1 MNLSYRTRR
10 FLQRLGIVLLTLLL
24 LAAIVWMVWLVWL
37 NRFVVYSRDGAHF
50 DFDRLNHAQSGELAV
65 PPADQD
71 PVTIVYND
79 GVVNMNA
86 STELAQIRGYY
97 ADATALREDL
107 DGVRARID
115 SLPAGSAVMLDLK
128 TIKGYF
134 YYSSEVGPTS
144 SSVDL
149 EKMDKLIAYL
159 NNKDL
164 YLIARIPAFR
174 DYYYGLNETYNGLY
188 MKSNP
193 IGLWMDNDGCYW
205 LNPTKEG
212 TLNYLSRI
220 VAEIKRMGFDE
231 VVFSDFCFP
240 NTSDIQFSGDQDE
253 AIAKAAD
260 TLATICATESF
271 CVSFCSETTDFE
283 LPTEERCRLYLVN
296 YTAAQVRTAAEATGL
311 ESPEIQVVFITEHGD
326 TRFDEFSV
334 MRPVSL
340 IRYDGNGT

>member
-1 MNLSYRTRR
+1 MALSYRTRR
-10 FLQRLGIVLLTLLL
+10 FLRRLGTVLLALLL
-24 LAAIVWMVWLVWL
+24 LAALTWMVWVLWL
-37 NRFVVYSRDGAHF
+37 DRFVVYSRDGARF
-50 DFDRLNHAQSGELAV
+50 DFDRPNQMQSGELAV
-65 PPADQD
+65 PPAERE
-71 PVTIVYND
+71 PIKIVYND
-79 GVVNMNA
+79 DVASMNT

-97 ADATALREDL
+97 ADTQALREDL
-107 DGVRARID
+107 EGVRARIN
-115 SLPAGSAVMLDLK
+115 SLPPGSAVMLDLK

-134 YYSSEVGPTS
+134 NYSSEVGPTS
-144 SSVDL
+144 SSIDL
-149 EKMDKLIAYL
+149 EEMDKLITYL

-174 DYYYGLNETYNGLY
+174 DYYYGLNYTSNGLY

-205 LNPTKEG
+205 LDPSKEG

-240 NTSDIQFSGDQDE
+240 DTEDIQFSGDRHE
-253 AIAKAAD
+253 ALMDAAD
-260 TLATICATESF
+260 TLATICASETF

-296 YTAAQVRTAAEATGL
+296 FTAAQVRTAAQATGL
-311 ESPEIQVVFITEHGD
+311 ESPEIRVVFVTEHGD

-340 IRYDGNGT
+340 IRYEDD

>member
-1 MNLSYRTRR
+1 MTLSYRTRR
-10 FLQRLGIVLLTLLL
+10 FLQRLGVALLVLLL
-24 LAAIVWMVWLVWL
+24 LAVIVWMVWVVWL
-37 NRFVVYSRDGAHF
+37 DRFVVYSRDGARF
-50 DFDRLNHAQSGELAV
+50 DFDRPNEMSSGELAV
-65 PPADQD
+65 PPSDQET
-71 PVTIVYND
+71 VNIIYND
-79 GVVNMNA
+79 GAANMNT
-86 STELAQIRGYY
+86 STELTQIRGYY
-97 ADATALREDL
+97 ADAEALREDL
-107 DGVRARID
+107 AGVRARID

-134 YYSSEVGPTS
+134 YYSSEVGPTT

-149 EKMDKLIAYL
+149 EEMDKLITYL

-174 DYYYGLNETYNGLY
+174 DYYFGLNQTLNGLF
-188 MKSNP
+188 MQSNP
-193 IGLWMDNDGCYW
+193 IGLWMDDDGCYW
-205 LNPTKEG
+205 LDPTKEG
-212 TLNYLSRI
+212 TLNYLTRI

-240 NTSDIQFSGDQDE
+240 DTEDIQFSGDQQE
-253 AIAKAAD
+253 AIHKAAD

-271 CVSFCSETTDFE
+271 CVSFCSKDTAFE
-283 LPTEERCRLYLVN
+283 LPTEERCRLYLVDF
-296 YTAAQVRTAAEATGL
+296 TAAQVRTAAEATGL

-340 IRYDGNGT
+340 IRHEGN

>member
-1 MNLSYRTRR
+1 MTLSYRTRR
-10 FLQRLGIVLLTLLL
+10 FLQRLGVTLLVLLL
-24 LAAIVWMVWLVWL
+24 LAIMAWLVWIIWL
-37 NRFVVYSRDGAHF
+37 DRFVVYSREGARF
-50 DFDRLNHAQSGELAV
+50 DFDRPNEMLSGELAV
-65 PPADQD
+65 PPAEQD
-71 PVTIVYND
+71 TVSIIYND
-79 GVVNMNA
+79 GVANMNT

-97 ADATALREDL
+97 ADAQALREDL
-107 DGVRARID
+107 SGVKARID

-134 YYSSEVGPTS
+134 YYSSEVGPTTT
-144 SSVDL
+144 SVDL
-149 EKMDKLIAYL
+149 EEMDKLITYL

-174 DYYYGLNETYNGLY
+174 DYYYGLNYTSNGLF

-193 IGLWMDNDGCYW
+193 IGLWMDSEGCYW
-205 LNPTKEG
+205 LDPTKEG
-212 TLNYLSRI
+212 TLNYLTRI

-240 NTSDIQFSGDQDE
+240 PTDDVQFSGDRRE
-253 AIAKAAD
+253 ALTKAAD
-260 TLATICATESF
+260 TLATICATETF

-283 LPTEERCRLYLVN
+283 LPAEERCRLYLVN
-296 YTAAQVRTAAEATGL
+296 FTAAQVRTAADATGL
-311 ESPEIQVVFITEHGD
+311 EDPEIRVVFITEHGD

-340 IRYDGNGT
+340 IRYEDD

>member
-1 MNLSYRTRR
+1 MALSYRTRR
-10 FLQRLGIVLLTLLL
+10 FLNRLGIFLLAALL
-24 LAAIVWMVWLVWL
+24 LAILSWIVWILWLD
-37 NRFVVYSRDGAHF
+37 RFVVYSREGAKF
-50 DFDRLNHAQSGELAV
+50 DFDRPSDMLSGELAV
-65 PPADQD
+65 PPQDQQ
-71 PVTIVYND
+71 TISI
-79 GVVNMNA
+79 VNT
-86 STELAQIRGYY
+86 STELAPIRGYY
-97 ADATALREDL
+97 ADAKALREDL
-107 DGVRARID
+107 STVRARID

-144 SSVDL
+144 TSVDL
-149 EKMDKLIAYL
+149 EEMDKLIAYL

-174 DYYYGLNETYNGLY
+174 DYYYGLNYTSNGLF

-193 IGLWMDNDGCYW
+193 LGLWMDRDGCYW
-205 LNPTKEG
+205 LDPTKEG
-212 TLNYLSRI
+212 TLNYLTRI

-240 NTSDIQFSGDQDE
+240 DTDDVQFSGDRHETLMDT
-253 AIAKAAD
+253 AN
-260 TLATICATESF
+260 TLATICASETF
-271 CVSFCSETTDFE
+271 CVSFCSETTDFD

-296 YTAAQVRTAAEATGL
+296 FTAAQVRTAADNTGL
-311 ESPEIQVVFITEHGD
+311 EDPEIRVVFITEHGD

-340 IRYDGNGT
+340 IRYEDN

>member
-1 MNLSYRTRR
+1 MALSYRTRR
-10 FLQRLGIVLLTLLL
+10 FLRRLGTVLLALLL
-24 LAAIVWMVWLVWL
+24 LAALTWMVWVLWL
-37 NRFVVYSRDGAHF
+37 DRFVVYSRDGARF
-50 DFDRLNHAQSGELAV
+50 DFDRPNQMQSGELAV
-65 PPADQD
+65 PPAERE
-71 PVTIVYND
+71 PIKIVYND
-79 GVVNMNA
+79 DVASMNT

-97 ADATALREDL
+97 ADTQALREDL
-107 DGVRARID
+107 EGVRARIN
-115 SLPAGSAVMLDLK
+115 SLPPGSAVMLDLK

-134 YYSSEVGPTS
+134 NYSSEVGPTS
-144 SSVDL
+144 SSIDL
-149 EKMDKLIAYL
+149 EEMDKLITYL

-174 DYYYGLNETYNGLY
+174 DYYYGLNYTSNGLY

-205 LNPTKEG
+205 LDPSKEG

-240 NTSDIQFSGDQDE
+240 ETEDIQFSGDRHE
-253 AIAKAAD
+253 ALMDAAD
-260 TLATICATESF
+260 TLATICASETF

-296 YTAAQVRTAAEATGL
+296 FTAAQVRTAAQATGL
-311 ESPEIQVVFITEHGD
+311 ESPEIRVVFVTEHGD

-340 IRYDGNGT
+340 IRYEDD

>member
-1 MNLSYRTRR
+1 MALSYRTRR
-10 FLQRLGIVLLTLLL
+10 FLRRLGTVLLALLL
-24 LAAIVWMVWLVWL
+24 LAALTWMVWVLWL
-37 NRFVVYSRDGAHF
+37 DRYSRDGARF
-50 DFDRLNHAQSGELAV
+50 DFDRPNQMQSGELAV
-65 PPADQD
+65 PPAERE
-71 PVTIVYND
+71 PIKIVYND
-79 GVVNMNA
+79 DVASMNT

-97 ADATALREDL
+97 ADTQALREDL
-107 DGVRARID
+107 EGVRARIN
-115 SLPAGSAVMLDLK
+115 SLPPGSAVMLDLK

-134 YYSSEVGPTS
+134 NYSSEVGPTS
-144 SSVDL
+144 SSIDL
-149 EKMDKLIAYL
+149 EEMDKLITYL

-174 DYYYGLNETYNGLY
+174 DYYYGLNYTSNGLY

-205 LNPTKEG
+205 LDPSKEG

-240 NTSDIQFSGDQDE
+240 ETEDIQFSGDRHE
-253 AIAKAAD
+253 ALMDAAD
-260 TLATICATESF
+260 TLATICASETF

-296 YTAAQVRTAAEATGL
+296 FTAAQVRTAAQATGL
-311 ESPEIQVVFITEHGD
+311 ESPEIRVVFVTEHGD

-340 IRYDGNGT
+340 IRYEDD

>member
-1 MNLSYRTRR
+1 MTLSYRTRR
-10 FLQRLGIVLLTLLL
+10 FLHRLGIALLVLVL
-24 LAAIVWMVWLVWL
+24 LAAIVWMVWVVWL
-37 NRFVVYSRDGAHF
+37 DRFVVYSRDGARF
-50 DFDRLNHAQSGELAV
+50 DFDRPNEMLSGELAV
-65 PPADQD
+65 PPAEQET
-71 PVTIVYND
+71 VSIVYND
-79 GVVNMNA
+79 GVANMNT

-97 ADATALREDL
+97 ADAQALREDL
-107 DGVRARID
+107 AGVRARID

-134 YYSSEVGPTS
+134 YYPSEVGPTS
-144 SSVDL
+144 TSVNL
-149 EKMDKLIAYL
+149 EEMDQLITYL

-174 DYYYGLNETYNGLY
+174 DYYYGLNYTSNGLF

-193 IGLWMDNDGCYW
+193 IGLWMDSDGCYW
-205 LNPTKEG
+205 LDPTKEG
-212 TLNYLSRI
+212 TLNYLTRI

-231 VVFSDFCFP
+231 VVFSDFRFP
-240 NTSDIQFSGDQDE
+240 GTEDVQFSGERSE

-260 TLATICATESF
+260 TLATICATETF
-271 CVSFCSETTDFE
+271 CVSFESETSNFE

-296 YTAAQVRTAAEATGL
+296 FTAAQVRTAADNTGL
-311 ESPEIQVVFITEHGD
+311 EDPEIRVVFVTEHGD

-340 IRYDGNGT
+340 IRYEDN

>member
-1 MNLSYRTRR
+1 MALSYRTRR
-10 FLQRLGIVLLTLLL
+10 FLRRLGTVLLALLL
-24 LAAIVWMVWLVWL
+24 LAALTWMVWVLWL
-37 NRFVVYSRDGAHF
+37 DRFVVYSRDGARF
-50 DFDRLNHAQSGELAV
+50 DFDRPNQMQSGELAV
-65 PPADQD
+65 PPAERE
-71 PVTIVYND
+71 PIKIVYND
-79 GVVNMNA
+79 DVASMNT

-97 ADATALREDL
+97 ADTQALREDL
-107 DGVRARID
+107 EGVRARIN
-115 SLPAGSAVMLDLK
+115 SLPPGSAVMLDLK

-134 YYSSEVGPTS
+134 NYSSEVGPTS
-144 SSVDL
+144 SSIDL
-149 EKMDKLIAYL
+149 EAMDKLITYL

-174 DYYYGLNETYNGLY
+174 DYYYGLNYTSNGLY

-205 LNPTKEG
+205 LDPSKEG

-240 NTSDIQFSGDQDE
+240 ETEDIQFSGDRHE
-253 AIAKAAD
+253 ALMDAAD
-260 TLATICATESF
+260 TLATICASETF

-296 YTAAQVRTAAEATGL
+296 FTAAQVRTAAQATGL
-311 ESPEIQVVFITEHGD
+311 ESPEIRVVFVTEHGD

-340 IRYDGNGT
+340 IRYEDD

>member
-10 FLQRLGIVLLTLLL
+10 FLQRLGIVLLVLLL
-24 LAAIVWMVWLVWL
+24 LAIIVWMVWIVWL
-37 NRFVVYSRDGAHF
+37 DRFVVYSRDGAHF
-50 DFDRLNHAQSGELAV
+50 DFDRTAQSQTGELAV
-65 PPADQD
+65 PPADQET
-71 PVTIVYND
+71 VQIVYND
-79 GVVNMNA
+79 GVANMNA

-97 ADATALREDL
+97 ADAQALREDL
-107 DGVRARID
+107 EGVRARID

-128 TIKGYF
+128 TINGYF

-149 EKMDKLIAYL
+149 EAMDKLITYL

-174 DYYYGLNETYNGLY
+174 DYYFGLNETHNGLY

-193 IGLWMDNDGCYW
+193 IGLWMDSDGCYW
-205 LNPTKEG
+205 LDPTKEG

-240 NTSDIQFSGDQDE
+240 DTDDIQFSGDQSE

-271 CVSFCSETTDFE
+271 CVSFCSETTDFT

-296 YTAAQVRTAAEATGL
+296 FTAAQVRTAAEATGL
-311 ESPEIQVVFITEHGD
+311 ASPEIQVVFITEHGD

-340 IRYDGNGT
+340 IRYESD